1 MGGRKVY
8 ALRDFTLDV
17 PEGMFLA
24 IEGTSGSGKSTLLN
38 LLGCIDRPTHGRV
51 IFDGEDISDRRDSYL
66 SRLRLRKIGFIFQQF
81 YLIPTLRAIENIT
94 LPMKEAGLGRKR
106 RKERAREVLGMVDL
120 LHRERHFP
128 NQLSGGEQQRIAI
141 ARALANQP
149 RVILADE
156 PTGELDSKTSRKI
169 GDLLTLLNREKGV
182 TIVVVTHDREMAAK
196 ASRRVILKDGSISE
210 RTG

>member
-17 PEGMFLA
+17 PEGIFLA

-51 IFDGEDISDRRDSYL
+51 IFDGEDITDRRDSYL

-94 LPMKEAGLGRKR
+94 LPMKEAGLGRKK
-106 RKERAREVLGMVDL
+106 RKERAREVLDMVDL

-141 ARALANQP
+141 ARALANEP

-169 GDLLTLLNREKGV
+169 GDLLTMLNREKGV

-196 ASRRVILKDGSISE
+196 ASRRVFLKDGSISK

>member
-24 IEGTSGSGKSTLLN
+24 IEGTSGSGRSTLLN

>member
-1 MGGRKVY
+1 
-8 ALRDFTLDV
+8 
-17 PEGMFLA
+17 
-24 IEGTSGSGKSTLLN
+24 
-38 LLGCIDRPTHGRV
+38 
-51 IFDGEDISDRRDSYL
+51 
-66 SRLRLRKIGFIFQQF
+66 
-81 YLIPTLRAIENIT
+81 
-94 LPMKEAGLGRKR
+94 
-106 RKERAREVLGMVDL
+106 MVDL

-141 ARALANQP
+141 ARALANEP

-169 GDLLTLLNREKGV
+169 GDLLTMLNREKGV

-196 ASRRVILKDGSISE
+196 ASRRVFLKDGSISK